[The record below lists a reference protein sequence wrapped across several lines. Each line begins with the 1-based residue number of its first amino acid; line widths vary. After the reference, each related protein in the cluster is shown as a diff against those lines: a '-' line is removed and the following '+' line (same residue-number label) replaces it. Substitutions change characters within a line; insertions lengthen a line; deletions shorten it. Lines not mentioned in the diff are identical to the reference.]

1 MDLRKK
7 VIVALLALLGVLVIS
22 VGGYMWL
29 GPGHV
34 SFLDALYMAVITL
47 AGVGY
52 EEVISTRGST
62 VLRIFNMFI
71 VVFGVMITVYVFSSV
86 TAFLVEGQITDIF
99 WRRKMLKKISQL
111 TDHFIV
117 CGLGDTGRHAVEEL
131 QKTGT
136 PYVVVEHNEENIN
149 KFRESHQRTADEML
163 YIVGDATD
171 VALLEQLGIDKAKG
185 LITTL
190 ASDKENLVITV
201 LARQKNPKIRII
213 ARCIDTKFAERIL
226 KAGANSTVSPNQI
239 GGMRI
244 ASEALRPH
252 VVGFLDL
259 MLKEKSRTLRI
270 EEIDVREN
278 SPWAGK
284 RLADLALKTRFN
296 LLPLA
301 TKDTHHRHH
310 PATGEPQAH
319 DSRVGFVVNPADD
332 FLLRAGTVVI
342 VLGDVTEIHRARTEA
357 AHAAAMAGS
366 LS

>member
-7 VIVALLALLGVLVIS
+7 VIVALLALLGVLVVSI
-22 VGGYMWL
+22 GGYMWL

-62 VLRIFNMFI
+62 ILRIFNMFI

-149 KFRESHQRTADEML
+149 KFRESNQRAADEML
-163 YIVGDATD
+163 YVVGDATD
-171 VALLEQLGIDKAKG
+171 VSLLEQLGIDKAKG

-213 ARCIDTKFAERIL
+213 ARCIDPKFAERIL

-270 EEIDVREN
+270 EEINVHEN
-278 SPWAGK
+278 SAWANK

-301 TKDTHHRHH
+301 TKDTHHRHY
-310 PATGEPQAH
+310 PSTGEPQAH
-319 DSRVGFVVNPADD
+319 DSRVGFVVNPPDD
-332 FLLRAGTVVI
+332 FLLRAGSVVI

-357 AHAAAMAGS
+357 AHAAAMAGA
-366 LS
+366 

>member
-7 VIVALLALLGVLVIS
+7 VIVALSALLGVLVIS

-62 VLRIFNMFI
+62 ILRIFNMFI

-149 KFRESHQRTADEML
+149 KFRESNQRAADEML
-163 YIVGDATD
+163 YVVGDATD
-171 VALLEQLGIDKAKG
+171 VSLLEQLGIDKAKG

-213 ARCIDTKFAERIL
+213 ARCIDPKFAERIL

-278 SPWAGK
+278 SAWANK

-310 PATGEPQAH
+310 PNTGELQAH
-319 DSRVGFVVNPADD
+319 DSRVGFVVNPPDD

-357 AHAAAMAGS
+357 AHVAAMAGA
-366 LS
+366 

>member
-7 VIVALLALLGVLVIS
+7 VIVALLALLAVIIVS

-29 GPGHV
+29 APGHV
-34 SFLDALYMAVITL
+34 SFLDAVYMAVITL

-62 VLRIFNMFI
+62 ILRIFNMFI

-117 CGLGDTGRHAVEEL
+117 CGIGDTGRHAVEEL

-136 PYVVVEHNEENIN
+136 PYVVVDHNEENIK
-149 KFRESHQRTADEML
+149 KFRENNQRAADEML
-163 YIVGDATD
+163 YIIGDATD
-171 VALLEQLGIDKAKG
+171 IALLEQLGIDKAKG

-213 ARCIDTKFAERIL
+213 ARCIDPKFAERIL

-270 EEIDVREN
+270 EEISVHESSSWVN
-278 SPWAGK
+278 K

-296 LLPLA
+296 VLPLA
-301 TKDTHHRHH
+301 MKDTHHHH
-310 PATGEPQAH
+310 HHTAEPLPH
-319 DSRVGFVVNPADD
+319 DSRVGFIVNPPDD
-332 FLLRAGTVVI
+332 VLIKAGTVVI
-342 VLGDVTEIHRARTEA
+342 VLGDVTEIHRARIEA
-357 AHAAAMAGS
+357 TRAAAVAGAS
-366 LS
+366 T

>member
-111 TDHFIV
+111 ADHFIV

-149 KFRESHQRTADEML
+149 KFRESHQRAADEML

>member
-111 TDHFIV
+111 ADHFIV

-366 LS
+366 PS